1 MDSPVSVS
9 TGLKG
14 FDKIIN
20 GLRKGDNVVW
30 QVDCIEDYFHFALSF
45 IEHSLQENKKLV
57 YIRFANHAPLVEPS
71 DSRIT
76 TYQLSAYEGFES
88 FATKIHSIISQEGPG
103 TYYVFDCLSDLL
115 SAWATDLMIGN
126 FFVVTCPYLFELDT
140 IAYFALL
147 RERHSHKTIA
157 RIRET
162 TQLLL
167 DVYHCENTRYC
178 HPIKVWNRYSP
189 TMFLPHVEE
198 NNQFIPLT
206 NSLDATRLFAHIF
219 RDREQSAI
227 RKLDYW
233 DQLFLDAENLTK
245 ENLSSEDKDKLLQ
258 KLCGIMLSREEK
270 ITQLIKKNLALE
282 DLLQIK
288 SRLIGTGYI
297 GGKSIGMLVA
307 RSILS
312 KDVTHQW
319 TDLLE
324 PHDSF
329 YIGSDV
335 FYTYVVI
342 NGWWKLFM
350 QQKTDEGYFKIAA
363 VLREK
368 MLQGKFSEEIREQ
381 FYQII
386 EYFGQSPFIVR
397 SSSLLEDSYGNAFA
411 GKYES
416 IFCVNQGTPEERY
429 QKLEE
434 AVRRVFASTMN
445 EDALAYRLQR
455 GLSKH
460 DEQMALLVQRVSGAY
475 HGHYFF
481 PDIAGVGVSYNAFVW
496 NKGLDPKAGMLRL
509 VFGLGTRAVNRVEG
523 DYPRMVAMDAP
534 MQRPHGGLEDARTY
548 SQHQVDVL
556 DTTQNSLEALSVT
569 ELMNQGLDINLE
581 SIAVKDLES
590 AQIMKSISGKS
601 RNMWILTFD
610 GLLSDQSFIE
620 RMQQLLKVLENNYQH
635 PVEVEFTINFK
646 KNSREAQINLLQC
659 RPFQTKGL
667 RGKKTEFPS
676 RIAKERIFFQSEG
689 NFMGGSLS
697 QVIKRIVTIDPSA
710 YNQLVISQKYD
721 IARLIGKI
729 NKQITS
735 KETFPVILLG
745 PGRWGTTTPSL
756 GVPVSFAEINNF
768 TVMVE
773 VAFTQ
778 GHLMPELSFGTHFFH
793 DLVETEIFYVALFPE
808 NKDCI
813 LNTDFLKR
821 MPNQLETLVPEA
833 VPFREVVQVYDLP
846 GKGLKILADI
856 VSQKII
862 CYGDNP

>member
-288 SRLIGTGYI
+288 SRLIG
-297 GGKSIGMLVA
+297 
-307 RSILS
+307 
-312 KDVTHQW
+312 
-319 TDLLE
+319 
-324 PHDSF
+324 
-329 YIGSDV
+329 
-335 FYTYVVI
+335 
-342 NGWWKLFM
+342 
-350 QQKTDEGYFKIAA
+350 
-363 VLREK
+363 
-368 MLQGKFSEEIREQ
+368 
-381 FYQII
+381 
-386 EYFGQSPFIVR
+386 
-397 SSSLLEDSYGNAFA
+397 
-411 GKYES
+411 
-416 IFCVNQGTPEERY
+416 
-429 QKLEE
+429 
-434 AVRRVFASTMN
+434 
-445 EDALAYRLQR
+445 
-455 GLSKH
+455 
-460 DEQMALLVQRVSGAY
+460 
-475 HGHYFF
+475 
-481 PDIAGVGVSYNAFVW
+481 
-496 NKGLDPKAGMLRL
+496 
-509 VFGLGTRAVNRVEG
+509 
-523 DYPRMVAMDAP
+523 
-534 MQRPHGGLEDARTY
+534 
-548 SQHQVDVL
+548 
-556 DTTQNSLEALSVT
+556 
-569 ELMNQGLDINLE
+569 
-581 SIAVKDLES
+581 
-590 AQIMKSISGKS
+590 
-601 RNMWILTFD
+601 
-610 GLLSDQSFIE
+610 
-620 RMQQLLKVLENNYQH
+620 
-635 PVEVEFTINFK
+635 
-646 KNSREAQINLLQC
+646 
-659 RPFQTKGL
+659 
-667 RGKKTEFPS
+667 
-676 RIAKERIFFQSEG
+676 
-689 NFMGGSLS
+689 
-697 QVIKRIVTIDPSA
+697 
-710 YNQLVISQKYD
+710 
-721 IARLIGKI
+721 
-729 NKQITS
+729 
-735 KETFPVILLG
+735 
-745 PGRWGTTTPSL
+745 
-756 GVPVSFAEINNF
+756 
-768 TVMVE
+768 
-773 VAFTQ
+773 
-778 GHLMPELSFGTHFFH
+778 
-793 DLVETEIFYVALFPE
+793 
-808 NKDCI
+808 
-813 LNTDFLKR
+813 
-821 MPNQLETLVPEA
+821 
-833 VPFREVVQVYDLP
+833 
-846 GKGLKILADI
+846 
-856 VSQKII
+856 
-862 CYGDNP
+862 